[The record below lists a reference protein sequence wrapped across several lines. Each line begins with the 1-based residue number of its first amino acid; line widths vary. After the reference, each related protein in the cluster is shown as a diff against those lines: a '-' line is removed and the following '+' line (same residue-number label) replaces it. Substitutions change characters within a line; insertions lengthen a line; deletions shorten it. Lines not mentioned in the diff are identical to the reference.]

1 MFYSLSDDS
10 FFFFALLK
18 HVEMIQKCV
27 CGVCATL
34 VKQCIFIARPYF
46 KNGYT
51 KSRNYEQNRN

>member
-1 MFYSLSDDS
+1 MTV
-10 FFFFALLK
+10 FFFFAFIK

-27 CGVCATL
+27 CCVCATL